1 MKLNYRDKVILITL
15 LVIFV
20 WVIGVMFF
28 IKPKFEELDTANKEF
43 DQKVLDLNAK
53 KEEIAADE
61 GLEDRVKEAYKNVTN
76 IANNFYAKMT
86 TDDVSELIDTKLDEA
101 KITNDRLDI
110 SQYGSATLAFING
123 TPVEAQT
130 DIDRIANADAA
141 AQAAEGGVVET
152 SEGQEEVKGPV
163 VVPAY
168 TVDLGFSCK
177 LDDLKTF
184 LENLRT
190 NNEKSLVVTECSI
203 ADVKAD
209 TITGEMTLVLMM
221 MPRMQNP
228 LEKDAEAKSADK
240 TSTDESATE
249 SEEES
254 AAS

>member
-1 MKLNYRDKVILITL
+1 MKLNYRDKVILISL

-43 DQKVLDLNAK
+43 DAQVLVLNAK

-61 GLEDRVKEAYKNVTN
+61 GLEDRVKEAYKEVTN

-86 TDDVSELIDTKLDEA
+86 TDEVSTKVDELLDDV
-101 KITNDRLDI
+101 KITNDSLSI

-130 DIDRIANADAA
+130 EIDRIAKTELNPT
-141 AQAAEGGVVET
+141 EGVTEVVTPEET
-152 SEGQEEVKGPV
+152 AKGPV
-163 VVPAY
+163 TVPAY
-168 TVDLGFSCK
+168 TIEFGFSCK

-184 LENLRT
+184 FENLRS
-190 NNEKSLVVTECSI
+190 NNEKSLVVTDCSI
-203 ADVKAD
+203 ADINEE
-209 TITGEMTLVLMM
+209 TITGEMTLCLMM
-221 MPRMQNP
+221 MPRMEDP
-228 LEKDAEAKSADK
+228 LKKNAEANNNSEAPAE
-240 TSTDESATE
+240 TAESTA
-249 SEEES
+249 ES